1 MTQQHDTA
9 TNRLRYFAIVNFVLL
24 LNLNSA
30 KKSFAVVLDFCNSR
44 LSKWRRAF
52 KPSIAIT
59 TSFNFIPAKQFLEVG
74 EDYKQKKYEI
84 KVKKR
89 HNPRIIISCIKI
101 SCLKKTKGENFFLP
115 QGIWYMAEPALLSE
129 AGKSLAFL
137 SFNTGPLLQSRLSFF
152 EKEG

>member
-1 MTQQHDTA
+1 LPQNSVPSGNIRLCRVDPRVSLAGVRMEQRDTA

-89 HNPRIIISCIKI
+89 HNPRIIISCLKI
-101 SCLKKTKGENFFLP
+101 SYLKKNKRRKLLP
-115 QGIWYMAEPALLSE
+115 A
-129 AGKSLAFL
+129 
-137 SFNTGPLLQSRLSFF
+137 TGNLVHGGTSST
-152 EKEG
+152 E

>member
-1 MTQQHDTA
+1 MK
-9 TNRLRYFAIVNFVLL
+9 L
-24 LNLNSA
+24 
-30 KKSFAVVLDFCNSR
+30 
-44 LSKWRRAF
+44 
-52 KPSIAIT
+52 
-59 TSFNFIPAKQFLEVG
+59 
-74 EDYKQKKYEI
+74 
-84 KVKKR
+84 
-89 HNPRIIISCIKI
+89 